1 MPEQH
6 MASILAQAAP
16 DLNDAQLAEL
26 IEQVNAAQERQRR
39 QLGQTELLQRP
50 RIDQGLLELH
60 HELVTHQPGTLR

>member
-39 QLGQTELLQRP
+39 QLGQTLEDSLNFVPRLLRGQ
-50 RIDQGLLELH
+50 
-60 HELVTHQPGTLR
+60 LRKILFK